1 MFLPALMALILW
13 LLRLVVYVMIARLDA
28 RHARIRLNAILAPI
42 ITTSVVLWDFA
53 SVVIQFA

>member
-1 MFLPALMALILW
+1 
-13 LLRLVVYVMIARLDA
+13 MIARLDA